1 LKTPKNKDIKIN
13 EGHKMIHCTFT
24 EIKSSSIGLVEDL
37 DIIVILKSLWIATKI
52 SFHTWSG
59 LIADFQNLPRSMN
72 LGIYGAQIEVV
83 RSSDRERNMSLSL
96 PIEDPQI

>member
-1 LKTPKNKDIKIN
+1 
-13 EGHKMIHCTFT
+13 MIHATFT

-59 LIADFQNLPRSMN
+59 LIADFQNLPRTMN
-72 LGIYGAQIEVV
+72 IGIYGAQIESI
-83 RSSDRERNMSLSL
+83 RSNDRERNTILGKPL
-96 PIEDPQI
+96 EDQQD